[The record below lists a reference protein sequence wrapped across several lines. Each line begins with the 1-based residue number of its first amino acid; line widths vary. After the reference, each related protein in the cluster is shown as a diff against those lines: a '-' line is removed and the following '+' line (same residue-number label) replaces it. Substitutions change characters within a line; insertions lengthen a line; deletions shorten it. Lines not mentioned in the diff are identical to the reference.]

1 MLGRVKKTLCAAVA
15 ALTLSAALA
24 SCGPPYDQVAVSGTD
39 SAAVLAYGVVEKEGK
54 PVTGAQVW
62 LTLRP
67 EDDDTPE
74 GEVVDTRSEDAVTTD
89 GDGRFLLSLDPDE
102 LESRYFNGDY
112 LNFDIEVW
120 NDGQL
125 GGWSST
131 VHLIEE
137 RFWRQDEQERIGDDA
152 LQIDFDLGKRP
163 TVTLE
168 TLDGPDEHE
177 LTLSPLS
184 KAPNRPEAN

>member
-1 MLGRVKKTLCAAVA
+1 MLGRVNKTLFAAVA

-24 SCGPPYDQVAVSGTD
+24 SCGPPYDLVAVSGAD
-39 SAAVLAYGVVEKEGK
+39 SENVLVHGVVEKDGK

-62 LTLRP
+62 LTLWP

-74 GEVVDTRSEDAVTTD
+74 GDVVDTRTEDSVTTD
-89 GDGRFLLSLDPDE
+89 GDGRFLVSLDPDE
-102 LESRYFNGDY
+102 LEPRYFNGEY

-131 VHLIEE
+131 VNLIDE
-137 RFWRQDEQERIGDDA
+137 RFWRQDDQEGIADDA
-152 LQIDFDLGKRP
+152 LKIDFDLGNRP
-163 TVTLE
+163 TITLE

-184 KAPNRPEAN
+184 KSPNRPGAG